1 MLLNNSCGVVF
12 LSLVPYRPEVCV
24 WEITLKCNMRCTHCG
39 SRAGKARENE
49 LTLGECFVVAND
61 LIDLG
66 VMHTSFIG
74 GEVFLYEGWE
84 KIARMLAMSGI
95 YVNIVT
101 NGYLMGDKQ
110 INEIRYA
117 GLGNVVVSLDGMEQK
132 HNEIRG
138 VKDSFKKSMQTLD
151 KLNVEGISTGV
162 ITSLVDANVDQLEPL
177 YDLLVSKGVE
187 VWQIQT
193 VTPMGNMADKKNMLI
208 NPLKMPIITKFVRE
222 KRAEGKIDVRGA
234 DNVGYFDENELFLR
248 GENNEW
254 AGCNAGLKVIG
265 IDSIGNVKG
274 CESLYSDEFIEG
286 NIRTES
292 IVDIWNKEGNFAYNR
307 NFDVSMLTG
316 NCKDC
321 NKGVI
326 CRGGCR
332 GSCYFTTT
340 SKFEN
345 PYCQF
350 NR

>member
-117 GLGNVVVSLDGMEQK
+117 GLGNVVVSLILM
-132 HNEIRG
+132 N
-138 VKDSFKKSMQTLD
+138 L
-151 KLNVEGISTGV
+151 EG
-162 ITSLVDANVDQLEPL
+162 
-177 YDLLVSKGVE
+177 
-187 VWQIQT
+187 
-193 VTPMGNMADKKNMLI
+193 
-208 NPLKMPIITKFVRE
+208 
-222 KRAEGKIDVRGA
+222 EGLSDVHAFFRKYLA
-234 DNVGYFDENELFLR
+234 
-248 GENNEW
+248 
-254 AGCNAGLKVIG
+254 
-265 IDSIGNVKG
+265 
-274 CESLYSDEFIEG
+274 
-286 NIRTES
+286 
-292 IVDIWNKEGNFAYNR
+292 
-307 NFDVSMLTG
+307 
-316 NCKDC
+316 
-321 NKGVI
+321 
-326 CRGGCR
+326 
-332 GSCYFTTT
+332 
-340 SKFEN
+340 
-345 PYCQF
+345 
-350 NR
+350 